1 MRYSP
6 LTVHC
11 SSLCFDVIQSHYF
24 DSMTLQDIKQSKE
37 DIYILL
43 KERTYMLPH
52 QYWREDLFLD
62 MVSNGIVEVLY
73 QCQRQRS
80 KRDVLWVMS
89 FIERQ
94 ISLAIERASY

>member
-1 MRYSP
+1 M
-6 LTVHC
+6 LAGFVFAG
-11 SSLCFDVIQSHYF
+11 LI
-24 DSMTLQDIKQSKE
+24 
-37 DIYILL
+37 
-43 KERTYMLPH
+43 LPH
-52 QYWREDLFLD
+52 QYWGEDVFLD